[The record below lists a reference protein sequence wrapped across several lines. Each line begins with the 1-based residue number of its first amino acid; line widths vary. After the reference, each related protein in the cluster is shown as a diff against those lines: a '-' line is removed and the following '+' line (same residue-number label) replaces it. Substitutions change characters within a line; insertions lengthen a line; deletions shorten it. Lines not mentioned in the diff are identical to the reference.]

1 MHELIKKFYEIGSDH
16 EFSDTEVS
24 KVWRSNEEFM
34 HALHEVNR
42 IRSGFGVI
50 IYPVVR
56 DRKPMCTVNTGISS
70 KLTSRECKT
79 AWDVSK
85 AMRVTQKKAEEFMK
99 SAKEKFADELPLNAE
114 HEGIREMAEQYIL
127 DVREEFATTPFHYY
141 FTYALW
147 VLWCVC
153 VQEFQETANTYSD
166 KHRSGTDRGN
176 NDKDCTKL
184 FVSPDE
190 LGKFVLNLYE
200 KLGPWGDSVGYF
212 PLTADSM
219 SAIDTT
225 VREIRSF

>member
-1 MHELIKKFYEIGSDH
+1 MHKLIKKFYDVGRDR

-24 KVWRSNEEFM
+24 KVWRSNEELM

-42 IRSGFGVI
+42 ICSGLDVVI
-50 IYPVVR
+50 NPAVR
-56 DRKPMCTVNTGISS
+56 NRESACTVNTDFSVE
-70 KLTSRECKT
+70 LTSLEFKK
-79 AWDVSK
+79 ALAISN
-85 AMRVTQKKAEEFMK
+85 AMRVTQKKAEDFMK
-99 SAKEKFADELPLNAE
+99 SAKEKFADELPFNAE
-114 HEGIREMAEQYIL
+114 HEGIREMAEQYVL

-141 FTYALW
+141 FTYTLW

-153 VQEFQETANTYSD
+153 VQEFQETTNTYSD
-166 KHRSGTDRGN
+166 KHKSGTDRGS

-200 KLGPWGDSVGYF
+200 KWGPCGDSVGYF
-212 PLTADSM
+212 PLTVDSM
-219 SAIDTT
+219 SKIDTT

>member
-56 DRKPMCTVNTGISS
+56 DRKPTCTVNTGTSS
-70 KLTSRECKT
+70 KLTSRESKT

-85 AMRVTQKKAEEFMK
+85 AMRATQKKAEEFRK
-99 SAKEKFADELPLNAE
+99 SAKEKFANELPLNAE
-114 HEGIREMAEQYIL
+114 HEGIREMAEQYVL

-166 KHRSGTDRGN
+166 KHRSGSDMGS

-184 FVSPDE
+184 FVSQDE

-200 KLGPWGDSVGYF
+200 KWGPWGDS
-212 PLTADSM
+212 M
-219 SAIDTT
+219 SEIDTA
-225 VREIRSF
+225 VRKIRGF

>member
-56 DRKPMCTVNTGISS
+56 DRKPTCTVNTGISS

-99 SAKEKFADELPLNAE
+99 SAKEKFADELPLNVE
-114 HEGIREMAEQYIL
+114 HEGIREMAEQYVL
-127 DVREEFATTPFHYY
+127 DVREEFTTTPFHYY

-166 KHRSGTDRGN
+166 KHRSGSDRGS
-176 NDKDCTKL
+176 NDKACTKL
-184 FVSPDE
+184 FVSQDE

-200 KLGPWGDSVGYF
+200 KWGPWGDS
-212 PLTADSM
+212 M
-219 SAIDTT
+219 SEIDTA
-225 VREIRSF
+225 VRKIRGF

>member
-56 DRKPMCTVNTGISS
+56 DRKPTCTVNTGISS
-70 KLTSRECKT
+70 KLTSRESKT

-114 HEGIREMAEQYIL
+114 HEGIREMAEQYVL

-166 KHRSGTDRGN
+166 KHRSGTDSGS

-184 FVSPDE
+184 FVSQDE

-200 KLGPWGDSVGYF
+200 KWGPWGDS
-212 PLTADSM
+212 M
-219 SAIDTT
+219 SEIDTA
-225 VREIRSF
+225 VRKIRGF